1 MGFKEDLSEVIE
13 DLDYAL
19 NRAKLYNE
27 SVSEHLTV
35 DKIEQLIGVLKYTNL
50 ESDELF
56 NQGYDMGYADGQKET

>member
-1 MGFKEDLSEVIE
+1 MSFKEDLAEVIE

-27 SVSEHLTV
+27 SISDHLTV